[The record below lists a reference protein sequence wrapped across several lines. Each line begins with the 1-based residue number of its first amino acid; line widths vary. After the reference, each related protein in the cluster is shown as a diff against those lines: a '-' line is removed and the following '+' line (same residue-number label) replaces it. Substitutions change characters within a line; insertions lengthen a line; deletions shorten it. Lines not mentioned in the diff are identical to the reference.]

1 MIARLLNGDDT
12 DHLNFIP
19 ILRGLYV
26 KEKQKD
32 EIKQRKRE
40 NGKKN
45 IAFYITHWIRLLVK
59 TEIKMYY

>member
-40 NGKKN
+40 NGKK
-45 IAFYITHWIRLLVK
+45 T
-59 TEIKMYY
+59 